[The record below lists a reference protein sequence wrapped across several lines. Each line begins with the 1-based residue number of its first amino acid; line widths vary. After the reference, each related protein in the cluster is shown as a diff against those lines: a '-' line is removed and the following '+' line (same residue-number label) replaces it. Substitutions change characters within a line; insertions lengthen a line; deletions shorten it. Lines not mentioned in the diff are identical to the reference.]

1 MIPVAM
7 KAGLMKKAMEEV
19 NSMSTRGSDFIKGVL
34 LGGLVGAALGIL
46 FAPKSGKEAR
56 EDLAEMADE
65 FLARAKDEYEVAL
78 EKSRRTYETA
88 VKRLKDLE
96 RSAKERA
103 GDVEETVDELAEK
116 SRDGLEE
123 GKGRLNKAFEAGVAS
138 FKEEKEKTV

>member
-1 MIPVAM
+1 M

-123 GKGRLNKAFEAGVAS
+123 GKGRLKKAFEAGVAS